1 MIFAPNTATS
11 KCVINGTQLGV
22 QLTAGTVLEVKLAI
36 VVNDE
41 SAGLPASRWN
51 YLSTYLD
58 ADDSYEFF
66 VRKMK

>member
-22 QLTAGTVLEVKLAI
+22 QLTATSILEVKLAI

-41 SAGLPASRWN
+41 SLGLPNSRWD
-51 YLSTYLD
+51 YLSSYLA
-58 ADDSYEFF
+58 ADDSYELF